1 MILFHGAEG
10 LPQRQMLMRSQETN
24 ERYRQRQASGFS
36 LVEMVTVMAIAIV
49 VSVVSI
55 VGMMPVMNAQ
65 HVINGYNITLSAL
78 RQARDNAVSQSTSYS
93 VVFSNS
99 VTPNT
104 ITVAPTLTFAG
115 DQRSVIY
122 SLPTDVTFQTNSA
135 ISGTTAPDTS
145 AGASFGTGS
154 NAIDFGY
161 TAGGNAGAATAYTI
175 YFCPDGSAQTSST
188 CAGANFWDD
197 GVVYLA
203 RAVGTDLLSS
213 RAITLWGGTGRLHG
227 WRLYSKSGGGYQW
240 VRQ

>member
-1 MILFHGAEG
+1 
-10 LPQRQMLMRSQETN
+10 MRSLKTN
-24 ERYRQRQASGFS
+24 DRHRRSTASGFS
-36 LVEMVTVMAIAIV
+36 LLEMITVMTIAIV
-49 VSVVSI
+49 VAVVSI
-55 VGMMPVMNAQ
+55 VGLIPVMNAQ

-93 VVFSNS
+93 VTFSNS

-104 ITVAPTLTFAG
+104 IVVAPTLTFPG
-115 DQRSVIY
+115 DQRSVTY

-135 ISGTTAPDTS
+135 ISATTAPDTS

-161 TAGGNAGAATAYTI
+161 TGSANAGGSTAYTI

-188 CAGANFWDD
+188 CAGGNYWDD
-197 GVVYLA
+197 GVVYMA

-213 RAITLWGGTGRLHG
+213 RAITLWGGTGRIHG
-227 WRLYSKSGGGYQW
+227 WRLYAKSGGGYQW
-240 VRQ
+240 IRQ

>member
-1 MILFHGAEG
+1 MR
-10 LPQRQMLMRSQETN
+10 RQDTN
-24 ERYRQRQASGFS
+24 KRYRRRPASGFS
-36 LVEMVTVMAIAIV
+36 LVEMVTVMAIGIVVTV
-49 VSVVSI
+49 VSVVNL
-55 VGMMPVMNAQ
+55 MPLLNAQ
-65 HVINGYNITLSAL
+65 HVVNGYNQTLSAL

-93 VVFSNS
+93 VTFSNS

-104 ITVAPTLTFAG
+104 IVVAPTLTGTSTFAG
-115 DQRSVIY
+115 DQRSVTY

-135 ISGTTAPDTS
+135 ITSTTAPDTS
-145 AGASFGTGS
+145 AGASFGTGL

-161 TAGGNAGAATAYTI
+161 TASGNAGGATANTI

-188 CAGANFWDD
+188 CAGGNYWDD
-197 GVVYLA
+197 GVVYLG
-203 RAVGTDLLSS
+203 RKVGTDLLST